1 VAYLRELLGI
11 DADTRETPV
20 LADLA
25 RLKPAIEEASGD
37 AEAHG
42 RVISRLR
49 ELLEAA
55 EAVNMSDGAGETA
68 GADLESATDEEL
80 FALVDD
86 LD

>member
-11 DADTRETPV
+11 DAGTPETPV

-49 ELLEAA
+49 ELLAAA
-55 EAVNMSDGAGETA
+55 EAVNMQEGAGETA

-86 LD
+86 FD